1 MKKIF
6 LFFLVCLIT
15 EKVSGQ
21 GVYIDEERALTV
33 LAFTNQSKKTLNAQ
47 QRAQLVIS
55 GMHMFME
62 EEVKATTDFQRE
74 FNEYLD
80 SFRVVIQIAAEVYGI
95 YHEVTQVVNNL
106 NELKNV
112 ILEVP
117 ENSVALALHVDRNK
131 IYPKVYNSLV
141 KAALDIAK
149 DIRKVCFSQTKMTEK
164 ERIKI
169 VHSMRPKLKN
179 VNRLLRQL
187 SLYLKYT
194 TFLDAWNQ
202 YLDHVGFFHISNRKE
217 ITLRCQQRWKRA
229 WWGRKVR

>member
-6 LFFLVCLIT
+6 IFLLICLIT
-15 EKVSGQ
+15 GKVSGQ
-21 GVYIDEERALTV
+21 TFYSDPGRYLVV
-33 LAFTNQSKKTLNAQ
+33 KQFTEQSKKTLNAQ

-55 GMHMFME
+55 GMHIFMKE
-62 EEVKATTDFQRE
+62 EIEATTDFQRE

-117 ENSVALALHVDRNK
+117 ENSIALALHGDRNK
-131 IYPKVYNSLV
+131 IYPKVYNSFV

-149 DIRKVCFSQTKMTEK
+149 DIRKVCFSETKMTEK

-169 VHSMRPKLKN
+169 IHGMKPKLKN

-194 TFLDAWNQ
+194 TFLDVWNNL
-202 YLDHVGFFHISNRKE
+202 LDRKYFHPANRQE
-217 ITLRCQQRWKRA
+217 IILRCQQRWKRA